1 MFLTASVFMDILIT
15 WTWLLHK
22 YITTVYKKDDKIEE
36 KILPGQKCSRFRV
49 INLKFQSLD
58 KHHRAKGELKPME

>member
-22 YITTVYKKDDKIEE
+22 YITTVYKKDDKMEE
-36 KILPGQKCSRFRV
+36 KILPG
-49 INLKFQSLD
+49 
-58 KHHRAKGELKPME
+58 